1 MSQENVEI
9 VREVMGAWNRRDLER
24 MNEIC
29 SEEMEWVPAN
39 PGALEGTVYRGR
51 AEVLKG
57 WETTWETWE
66 EFQFEERE
74 TRDLGDSV
82 LWLGSVR
89 ARGRASDVALDQEI
103 SNYIS
108 LRDGKIIR
116 SMSFLS
122 WQQGLEAA
130 GLAE

>member
-29 SEEMEWVPAN
+29 SEELEWVPAN
-39 PGALEGTVYRGR
+39 PGPLEGTAYRGR
-51 AEVLKG
+51 AEVLRG

-89 ARGRASDVALDQEI
+89 AGERATS
-103 SNYIS
+103 
-108 LRDGKIIR
+108 R
-116 SMSFLS
+116 STRSS
-122 WQQGLEAA
+122 RTTSRSATA
-130 GLAE
+130 RSSVR